1 MVLVGSTVVLN
12 SEKQSCHPFLE
23 TLSSVVQLNTSP
35 AFRVAGTASALSV
48 VTTCFE
54 VESILRKEKFEE
66 KKIIILVVADT
77 MKKNNIFF
85 GGSFHQNPA
94 CGQNNF
100 CHHILL
106 TCI

>member
-1 MVLVGSTVVLN
+1 MILQGN
-12 SEKQSCHPFLE
+12 SFYLSN
-23 TLSSVVQLNTSP
+23 TLFDRQQKID
-35 AFRVAGTASALSV
+35 
-48 VTTCFE
+48 C
-54 VESILRKEKFEE
+54 EKFEE

-100 CHHILL
+100 CHHILHFL
-106 TCI
+106 IICLHAFNFLRFFKFAKN